1 MAREEEFITAIDEI
15 HASGKDMTF
24 AELIAKVYKGRVVEI
39 YVGDTFE
46 DVKYDDSTQK
56 YAAVV
61 VGKVVAAYAECIVL
75 NCAYMDQ
82 TTKSM
87 QFGNI
92 VCLNERGI
100 RTITEVDD
108 NGILKDTFLSSRDAK
123 IVKGLF
129 TSGQNR

>member
-1 MAREEEFITAIDEI
+1 MAKEEEFIKAIDEV
-15 HASGKDMTF
+15 HASGKDITF
-24 AELIAKVYKGRVVEI
+24 AELIAKVFTGRVVEI

-82 TTKSM
+82 ATKTM

-100 RTITEVDD
+100 RTITEVDN

-123 IVKGLF
+123 IVKGLL
-129 TSGQNR
+129 TGGQNQ